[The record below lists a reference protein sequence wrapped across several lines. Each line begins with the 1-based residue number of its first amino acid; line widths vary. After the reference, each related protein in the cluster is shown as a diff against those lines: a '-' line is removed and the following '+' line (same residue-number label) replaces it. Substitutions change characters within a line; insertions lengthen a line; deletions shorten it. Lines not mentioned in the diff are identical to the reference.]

1 MTTQTRQVNKSLGTD
16 PKFQEWLHGLLHD
29 ESIKDLCVVFTKK
42 DGTEREMRCTL
53 SAGRIPAD
61 KTPVTQE
68 AVSETFGSALRVFD
82 EEKEEWRSFRW
93 DSIKEVRFN
102 LS

>member
-1 MTTQTRQVNKSLGTD
+1 MKTVPANQTPEFK
-16 PKFQEWLHGLLHD
+16 EWLHGLLHD
-29 ESIKDLCVVFTKK
+29 ESIKDMCVVFTKK

-61 KTPVTQE
+61 KTPVTKE
-68 AVSETFGSALRVFD
+68 SVSQTAGSAVRVFD
-82 EEKEEWRSFRW
+82 EDKQEWRSFRW